1 MKSTTGNAYI
11 NKLELDLLCFT
22 TAVIEY
28 YGEERRKKTVFVIG
42 SEKSATLGFQ
52 HDKGVKSEKAIGEK
66 MIRGVRR
73 DKQRDFMTRHVTRCD
88 MRRDNSCDRWRY
100 I

>member
-1 MKSTTGNAYI
+1 MLSGWSGRTVPLRLKRKNTLTMKSTTGNAYI

-52 HDKGVKSEKAIGEK
+52 HDKGVISEKAIGETK
-66 MIRGVRR
+66 KKY
-73 DKQRDFMTRHVTRCD
+73 D
-88 MRRDNSCDRWRY
+88 SWREA
-100 I
+100 